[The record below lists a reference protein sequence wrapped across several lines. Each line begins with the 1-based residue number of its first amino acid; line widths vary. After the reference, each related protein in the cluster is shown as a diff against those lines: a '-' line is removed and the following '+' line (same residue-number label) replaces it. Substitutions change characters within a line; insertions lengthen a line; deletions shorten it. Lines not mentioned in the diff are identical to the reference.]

1 MVDATSVVAG
11 VQERDRWRHRVD
23 LLERSLD
30 EVRER
35 RRQLERQLRRLSRE
49 LARLKVVAESLP
61 GPGVKVSSFEVSGA
75 TPRPI
80 LR

>member
-1 MVDATSVVAG
+1 MVDATSVLAG
-11 VQERDRWRHRVD
+11 VQERDKWRRRVD

-49 LARLKVVAESLP
+49 LAHLKIASESLP
-61 GPGVKVSSFEVSGA
+61 PPGVNVSSLEVSGA